1 MMIRVSVGVRER
13 MGKMTPSNVMHMT
26 VSIGER
32 EKTAI
37 VYIVM
42 PQRTGTEWKTC
53 QCTIAVS
60 V

>member
-1 MMIRVSVGVRER
+1 

-32 EKTAI
+32 ETAI

>member
-1 MMIRVSVGVRER
+1 

-42 PQRTGTEWKTC
+42 PQITGTEWKTR